1 MTFFE
6 LLNWSLWEALRPKR
20 VLTLIIVSLSAP
32 LFAALNRIINPS
44 EYPDAVYALMVTFLS
59 FNFAMVLLTIVFACG
74 IISNEVVGRTIP
86 FLLTKPIHRYK
97 IFFAKWLAAVL
108 VVSIA
113 TVISIAM
120 TGIICFG
127 SQLANTPVLR
137 DLLIA
142 PIGVITYCSLFAF
155 LSTISTKPWLIGV
168 IFGFFWETW
177 VPLFPGDIQKLSV
190 MSYIRTLAPQLDVGP
205 QDELNQIAQL
215 LNVEQ
220 ITIIEAW
227 NTLSFLTL
235 AALIAGALIFSY
247 GQYVPKEETV

>member
-1 MTFFE
+1 VTFFE
-6 LLNWSLWEALRPKR
+6 LLNWSLWDALRPKR
-20 VLTLIIVSLSAP
+20 VLTLVIVSLAAP
-32 LFAALNRIINPS
+32 LFAGLNRVIAPND
-44 EYPDAVYALMVTFLS
+44 YPDAIYALMVTFLS

-113 TVISIAM
+113 TMFSIGA
-120 TGIICFG
+120 TGVICFG
-127 SQLANTPVLR
+127 ISFGNTPVFR
-137 DLLIA
+137 DLLIT
-142 PIGVITYCSLFAF
+142 PVGVITYCSLFAF

-190 MSYIRTLAPQLDVGP
+190 MSYIRTLSPQLDVGP
-205 QDELNQIAQL
+205 QDEFNQIAQF

-220 ITIIEAW
+220 ITTTEAW

-235 AALIAGALIFSY
+235 AALITGALIFSY